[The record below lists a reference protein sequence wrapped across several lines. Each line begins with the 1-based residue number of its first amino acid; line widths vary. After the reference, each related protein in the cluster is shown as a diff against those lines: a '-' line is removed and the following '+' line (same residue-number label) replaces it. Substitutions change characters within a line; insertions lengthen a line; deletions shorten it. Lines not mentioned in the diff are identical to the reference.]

1 MTEGHALIA
10 TEVLASYV
18 ADAAREVAGVAALVG
33 RSDGVR
39 VSREDGRVDVELRVA
54 LEWGTDAAGVGARLQ
69 TRVAESLA
77 RLADVRP
84 ASVDVVVAEWHS
96 ASSA

>member
-1 MTEGHALIA
+1 VTEGHALIA
-10 TEVLASYV
+10 TEVLVSYV

-33 RSDGVR
+33 RNDGVR

-54 LEWGTDAAGVGARLQ
+54 LEWGTDAAAVGAQVQR
-69 TRVAESLA
+69 RVAESLA

-84 ASVDVVVAEWHS
+84 ESVVVVIAEWHS